1 MSQIQKV
8 LSKFLSLWQ
17 RFLYFFLFFFYLF
30 FFTFLLMRGER
41 IQIALK
47 RAIIGPPVK
56 RHLNVRWRANDG
68 PTLNASLVDAN
79 FSGGPRTSIARK
91 PYNFMI
97 FQVGSLFPPPPL
109 YPPMCNKHGCA
120 G

>member
-1 MSQIQKV
+1 
-8 LSKFLSLWQ
+8 
-17 RFLYFFLFFFYLF
+17 
-30 FFTFLLMRGER
+30 MRGER
-41 IQIALK
+41 IRIAIK

-68 PTLNASLVDAN
+68 TTLNASLVDAN

-97 FQVGSLFPPPPL
+97 FQVGSLSPPPL